1 MGRDIGARI
10 IVPIQ
15 LNIEKEHKI
24 RGLEIHFCTCPNEKY
39 SKCKDQ
45 FVVLPELDTK
55 KCFHAPTQTAT
66 AKSVNSSEL
75 VILKLSERSRERA
88 EVQTDS
94 TEETEND
101 FADFYHHFCPDK
113 ADKEISSALKGE
125 AQHPG

>member
-1 MGRDIGARI
+1 MKVGRDIGARI
-10 IVPIQ
+10 TVPIQ

-24 RGLEIHFCTCPNEKY
+24 RGLEIHFCICPNEKY

-75 VILKLSERSRERA
+75 VILKLCQKVGR
-88 EVQTDS
+88 
-94 TEETEND
+94 
-101 FADFYHHFCPDK
+101 
-113 ADKEISSALKGE
+113 ALKSKLIQLKRQKTILQTFTIIF
-125 AQHPG
+125 AQIKQTRRFPQH